1 MSSTTSSVT
10 SKPRYATR
18 RRDDRVSYG
27 EKIALVARGLGLPLM
42 DWQADV
48 SHVFGEQIGDVPA
61 YRELV
66 LTVPRQSGKTTLILA
81 IMIHRA
87 LFYGRPQR
95 IAYTAQ
101 TGHDAR
107 QKLLDDF
114 VPILE
119 RSPFAG
125 LIDRVYRANG
135 DEAIIFGNGSRIEVL
150 RNSISAGH
158 GRTLDLAIIDEAF
171 ADEDDVREQALLP
184 TMATKKDAQILVVS
198 TAGTERS
205 LYLKRKVDQG
215 RAASEAD
222 PGEGIAY
229 FEWSASPDDDPFDVE
244 VWRRVMPALGHTVSE
259 KAVHHA
265 LQSMTLNE
273 FRRSYLNV
281 WSTVSEQMIPAKV
294 FAASCSAKVAP
305 AGALTFAV
313 DVALDR
319 SRGSIA
325 VCDQQ
330 GNIELIENKDGVAWI
345 QQRTLELFRRW
356 KGTVVVDGYGPA
368 SSFVD
373 PLKQLGVPINVYRTA
388 DVVAACAL
396 FYDAILDKTIHVKS
410 DDRLDKAVAAATRRA
425 VGQQWLFQRNTPDA
439 DISPLYAATLAW
451 HYATTKSKSSAKA
464 RSIIY

>member
-1 MSSTTSSVT
+1 MSSTTYSVA

-18 RRDDRVSYG
+18 PRAERDSFG
-27 EKIALVARGLGLPLM
+27 GKIGLVANGLQLPLM
-42 DWQADV
+42 PWQAEV
-48 SHVFGEQIGDVPA
+48 VNIFGEQLDGRPA

-81 IMIHRA
+81 IMLHRA
-87 LFYGRPQR
+87 LFYGRSQR

-114 VPILE
+114 VPIIE
-119 RSPFAG
+119 RSPFAA
-125 LIDRVYRANG
+125 LVDRVYRANG

-184 TMATKKDAQILVVS
+184 TMATKKDAQIVVVS

-215 RAASEAD
+215 RAAAEAD
-222 PGEGIAY
+222 IGEGIAY
-229 FEWSASPDDDPFDVE
+229 FEWSASPDDDPFDRE
-244 VWRRVMPALGHTVSE
+244 VWRRVMPALGLTVEES
-259 KAVHHA
+259 AVEHA
-265 LQSMTLNE
+265 MSSMTPNE

-281 WSTVSEQMIPAKV
+281 WSTASEQRIPQKV
-294 FAASCSAKVAP
+294 WLASCSAKVAP

-325 VCDQQ
+325 VCDGS
-330 GNIELIENKDGVAWI
+330 GNIELIENRDGVSWI
-345 QQRTLELFRRW
+345 QQRVLELYRRW
-356 KGTVVVDGYGPA
+356 KGNVIVDGYGPA

-373 PLKQLGVPINVYRTA
+373 PLKALGVPIVVYRTA

-396 FYDAILDKTIHVKS
+396 FYDAVLDKAIKVKS
-410 DDRLDKAVAAATRRA
+410 DDRLDKAIGAATRRA
-425 VGQQWLFQRNTPDA
+425 VGQTWLFQRNTPDA
-439 DISPLYAATLAW
+439 DISPLYAILLAW
-451 HYATTKSKSSAKA
+451 HSATQKKSAVKSRSA
-464 RSIIY
+464 IY

>member
-1 MSSTTSSVT
+1 MSSIKLSQL
-10 SKPRYATR
+10 SKPRYATCR
-18 RRDDRVSYG
+18 SPNRDTFG
-27 EKIALVARGLGLPLM
+27 PKIGLVAKGLGLPLM
-42 DWQADV
+42 PWQADV
-48 SHVFGEQIGDVPA
+48 VDVFGETENGAPS

-81 IMIHRA
+81 IILHRA
-87 LFYGRPQR
+87 IFYGRPQR

-114 VPILE
+114 VPLIE
-119 RSPFAG
+119 RSPFAH
-125 LIDRVYRANG
+125 LIERVYRANG
-135 DEAIIFGNGSRIEVL
+135 DEAIILGNGSRIEVL

-184 TMATKKDAQILVVS
+184 TMATKKDAQIVIVS

-215 RAASEAD
+215 RAATQA
-222 PGEGIAY
+222 GTTNGIAY
-229 FEWSASPDDDPFDVE
+229 FEWSADPEDDPFDRE
-244 VWRRVMPALGHTVSE
+244 TWRRVMPALGLTVQES
-259 KAVHHA
+259 AVEHA
-265 LQSMTLNE
+265 MSTMTPNE

-281 WSTVSEQMIPAKV
+281 WSTVSEQMIPQKV

-305 AGALTFAV
+305 AGSMSFAI

-325 VCDQQ
+325 VADRD
-330 GNIELIENKDGVAWI
+330 GNIELIENKEGVGWM
-345 QQRTLELFRRW
+345 QQRTLELWRRW
-356 KGTVVVDGYGPA
+356 KSPIIVDGYGPGY
-368 SSFVD
+368 SLVE
-373 PLKQLGVPINVYRTA
+373 PLKALGVEITIYRTA

-396 FYDAILDKTIHVKS
+396 IYDAILDKNIQIKS
-410 DDRLDKAVAAATRRA
+410 DDRLDKAVAAATRRN
-425 VGQQWLFQRNTPDA
+425 VGQQWLWQRNTPDA

-451 HYATTKSKSSAKA
+451 HHATTRPQAKRRA
-464 RSIIY
+464 AIY

>member
-1 MSSTTSSVT
+1 MSSTKSYAG
-10 SKPRYATR
+10 SKPRYATVR
-18 RRDDRVSYG
+18 RLSRESFG
-27 EKIALVARGLGLPLM
+27 EKIELVARGLGLPLM
-42 DWQADV
+42 PWQADV
-48 SHVFGEQIGDVPA
+48 VGVFGERLDGRPA

-81 IMIHRA
+81 VMLHRA
-87 LFYGRPQR
+87 LFYGKPQR

-114 VPILE
+114 VPIIE
-119 RSPFAG
+119 RSPFAN
-125 LIDRVYRANG
+125 LVDRVYRANG

-184 TMATKKDAQILVVS
+184 TMATKKDAQIVVVS

-215 RAASEAD
+215 RAAADAD

-229 FEWSASPDDDPFDVE
+229 FEWSAAADEDPYDRE
-244 VWRRVMPALGHTVSE
+244 VWSRCMPALGLTVEAS
-259 KAVHHA
+259 AVEHA
-265 LQSMTLNE
+265 QQTMTLNE

-281 WSTVSEQMIPAKV
+281 WSTASEQMIPQKV
-294 FAASCSAKVAP
+294 WAASCSAKIAP

-325 VCDQQ
+325 VCDKD
-330 GNIELIENKDGVAWI
+330 GNIELIENREGVGWI

-356 KGTVVVDGYGPA
+356 KGNVIVDGYGPA

-373 PLKQLGVPINVYRTA
+373 PLRQIGVPIVIYKTS

-396 FYDAILDKTIHVKS
+396 FYDAVLDKAIRVKS
-410 DDRLDKAVAAATRRA
+410 DDRLDKAIGAATRRA
-425 VGQQWLFQRNTPDA
+425 VGQQWLFQRNVPDA
-439 DISPLYAATLAW
+439 DISPLYAITLAW
-451 HYATTKSKSSAKA
+451 HHATTKRATVKPRSS
-464 RSIIY
+464 IY

>member
-1 MSSTTSSVT
+1 MSSTKSFAG
-10 SKPRYATR
+10 SKPRYATAR
-18 RRDDRVSYG
+18 RADRESFG
-27 EKIALVARGLGLPLM
+27 EKIELVARGLGLPLM
-42 DWQADV
+42 PWQADV
-48 SHVFGEQIGDVPA
+48 VSVFGELEAGTPA

-81 IMIHRA
+81 IMLHRA
-87 LFYGRPQR
+87 LFYGKAQR

-114 VPILE
+114 VPLIE
-119 RSPFAG
+119 RSPFAN
-125 LIDRVYRANG
+125 LVDRVYRANG
-135 DEAIIFGNGSRIEVL
+135 DEAIIFRNGSRIEVL
-150 RNSISAGH
+150 RNTVSSGH

-184 TMATKKDAQILVVS
+184 TMATKKDAQIVIVS

-229 FEWSASPDDDPFDVE
+229 FEWSASADDDPYDRE
-244 VWRRVMPALGHTVSE
+244 VWTRCMPALGHTVTE
-259 KAVHHA
+259 KAVSHA
-265 LQSMTLNE
+265 QTSMTLNE

-281 WSTVSEQMIPAKV
+281 WSTASEQMIPQKV
-294 FAASCSAKVAP
+294 WAASCSPKTAP
-305 AGALTFAV
+305 AGTLTFAV

-319 SRGSIA
+319 SKGSIA
-325 VCDQQ
+325 VSDKD
-330 GNIELIENKDGVAWI
+330 GNIELIENRDGVGWI

-356 KGTVVVDGYGPA
+356 KGNVIVDGYGPA
-368 SSFVD
+368 SSFVE
-373 PLKQLGVPINVYRTA
+373 PLKQIGVPIIVYKTS

-396 FYDAILDKTIHVKS
+396 FYDAVLDKSIRVKS
-410 DDRLDKAVAAATRRA
+410 DDRLDKAIGSATRRA
-425 VGQQWLFQRNTPDA
+425 VGQQWLFQRNVPDA
-439 DISPLYAATLAW
+439 DISPLYAVCLAW
-451 HYATTKSKSSAKA
+451 HHATTRKSTVKA
-464 RSIIY
+464 RSLIY

>member
-1 MSSTTSSVT
+1 M
-10 SKPRYATR
+10 P
-18 RRDDRVSYG
+18 
-27 EKIALVARGLGLPLM
+27 
-42 DWQADV
+42 WQAEV
-48 SHVFGEQIGDVPA
+48 VNIFGEQLDGRPA

-81 IMIHRA
+81 IMLHRA

-114 VPILE
+114 VPIIE
-119 RSPFAG
+119 RSPFAA
-125 LIDRVYRANG
+125 LVDRVYRANG

-184 TMATKKDAQILVVS
+184 TMATKKDAQIVVVS

-222 PGEGIAY
+222 IGEGIAY
-229 FEWSASPDDDPFDVE
+229 FEWSASADDDPFDRE
-244 VWRRVMPALGHTVSE
+244 VWRRVMPALGLTVEES
-259 KAVHHA
+259 AVEHA
-265 LQSMTLNE
+265 MSSMTPNE

-281 WSTVSEQMIPAKV
+281 WSTASEQMIPQKV
-294 FAASCSAKVAP
+294 WLASCSAKVAP

-325 VCDQQ
+325 VCDGS
-330 GNIELIENKDGVAWI
+330 GNIELVENREGVSWI
-345 QQRTLELFRRW
+345 QQRVLELHRRW
-356 KGTVVVDGYGPA
+356 KGSVIVDGYGPA

-373 PLKQLGVPINVYRTA
+373 PLKALGVPIVVYRTA

-396 FYDAILDKTIHVKS
+396 FYDAVLDKAIKVKS
-410 DDRLDKAVAAATRRA
+410 DDRLDKAIAAATRRA
-425 VGQQWLFQRNTPDA
+425 VGQTWLFQRNTPDA
-439 DISPLYAATLAW
+439 DISPLYAILLAW
-451 HYATTKSKSSAKA
+451 HSATQKKSAVKSRSA
-464 RSIIY
+464 IY

>member
-1 MSSTTSSVT
+1 MSSTIFSQT

-18 RRDDRVSYG
+18 RRSDRESYG
-27 EKIALVARGLGLPLM
+27 DKIELVARGLGLPLM
-42 DWQADV
+42 AWQAEV
-48 SHVFGEQIGDVPA
+48 VNVFGERLNGRPA

-87 LFYGRPQR
+87 LFYGSPQR

-119 RSPFAG
+119 RSPFAS
-125 LIDRVYRANG
+125 LVSRVYRANG
-135 DEAIIFGNGSRIEVL
+135 DEAVIFGNGSRIEVL

-184 TMATKKDAQILVVS
+184 TMATKKDAQIVVVS

-222 PGEGIAY
+222 LGEGMAFY
-229 FEWSASPDDDPFDVE
+229 EWSASPDDDAFDRE
-244 VWRRVMPALGHTVSE
+244 VWRTVMPALGLTVEES
-259 KAVHHA
+259 AVEHA
-265 LQSMTLNE
+265 MSTMTLNE

-294 FAASCSAKVAP
+294 WAQSCSAKVAP

-319 SRGSIA
+319 SSGSIA

-330 GNIELIENKDGVAWI
+330 GNIELIENREGVSWI
-345 QQRTLELFRRW
+345 QQRVTELFRRW
-356 KGTVVVDGYGPA
+356 KGVIIVDGYGPA

-373 PLKQLGVPINVYRTA
+373 PLKQIGVPIITYKTG

-396 FYDAILDKTIHVKS
+396 FYDAVLDKAIKVKS
-410 DDRLDKAVAAATRRA
+410 DDRLDKAVGAATRRA
-425 VGQQWLFQRNTPDA
+425 VGQQWLFQRNTPEA
-439 DISPLYAATLAW
+439 DISALYAVTLAW
-451 HYATTKSKSSAKA
+451 HYATTKSKAAAKPRA
-464 RSIIY
+464 AIY

>member
-1 MSSTTSSVT
+1 MKLLEV
-10 SKPRYATR
+10 SKPRYATPR
-18 RRDDRVSYG
+18 TSSRDTFG
-27 EKIALVARGLGLPLM
+27 EKVGLISRGLALPLM
-42 DWQADV
+42 PWQQSVVD
-48 SHVFGEQIGDVPA
+48 VFGEQIDGRPA

-81 IMIHRA
+81 VMLHRA
-87 LFYGRPQR
+87 LYYGRPQR

-125 LIDRVYRANG
+125 LVERVYRANG
-135 DEAIIFGNGSRIEVL
+135 DEAVIFTNGSRIEVL

-158 GRTLDLAIIDEAF
+158 GRTLDLAILDEAF

-215 RAASEAD
+215 RAAVDAGQTD
-222 PGEGIAY
+222 GIAY
-229 FEWSASPDDDPFDVE
+229 FEWSADPEDDPFDRE
-244 VWRRVMPALGHTVSE
+244 TWRRAMPALGLTVQE
-259 KAVHHA
+259 TAVEHA
-265 LQSMTLNE
+265 MSTMTPNE

-281 WSTVSEQMIPAKV
+281 WSTVSEQMIPQKV
-294 FAASCSAKVAP
+294 WLASCSAKIAP
-305 AGALTFAV
+305 AGSLSFAV

-325 VCDQQ
+325 VADRD
-330 GNIELIENKDGVAWI
+330 GNVELIENKEGVGWI
-345 QQRTLELFRRW
+345 QQRALELWRRW
-356 KGTVVVDGYGPA
+356 KGTIIVDGYGPA

-373 PLKQLGVPINVYRTA
+373 PLRALGVPLEIYRTA

-396 FYDAILDKTIHVKS
+396 IYDAILDKAIHVKS
-410 DDRLDKAVAAATRRA
+410 DDRLDKAVAAASRRT
-425 VGQQWLFQRNTPDA
+425 VGQQWLWQRNTPDA

-451 HYATTKSKSSAKA
+451 HHATTKSKQATKSRSA
-464 RSIIY
+464 IY

>member
-1 MSSTTSSVT
+1 MSSIKSYEG

-18 RRDDRVSYG
+18 RRAERETFGDKVQ
-27 EKIALVARGLGLPLM
+27 LVARALGLPLM
-42 DWQADV
+42 PWQAEVVD
-48 SHVFGEQIGDVPA
+48 VFGETLDDLPA

-81 IMIHRA
+81 LMLHRA
-87 LFYGRPQR
+87 LYYGRPQR

-114 VPILE
+114 VPLIE
-119 RSPFAG
+119 RSPFAA
-125 LIDRVYRANG
+125 LMDRVYRANG

-184 TMATKKDAQILVVS
+184 TMATKKDAQIVVVS

-215 RAASEAD
+215 RAASEGD
-222 PGEGIAY
+222 VGEGIAY
-229 FEWSASPDDDPFDVE
+229 FEWSASSDDDPFDPE
-244 VWRRVMPALGHTVSE
+244 VWRRVMPALGHTVTE
-259 KAVHHA
+259 KAVEHA
-265 LQSMTLNE
+265 LASMTMNE

-281 WSTVSEQMIPAKV
+281 WSTVSEQMIPQKV
-294 FAASCSAKVAP
+294 WLASCSAKVAP

-325 VCDQQ
+325 VCDKD
-330 GNIELIENKDGVAWI
+330 GNIELIENRDGVSWI

-356 KGTVVVDGYGPA
+356 KGSVIVDGYGPA

-373 PLKQLGVPINVYRTA
+373 PLKQLGVPIVIYKTS

-396 FYDAILDKTIHVKS
+396 FYDAVLDKAVRVKS
-410 DDRLDKAVAAATRRA
+410 DDRLDKAIAAAARRN
-425 VGQQWLFQRNTPDA
+425 VGQTWLFQRNTPDA
-439 DISPLYAATLAW
+439 DISPLYAALLAW
-451 HYATTKSKSSAKA
+451 HAATTKKTTVKA
-464 RSIIY
+464 RSLIY

>member
-1 MSSTTSSVT
+1 M
-10 SKPRYATR
+10 P
-18 RRDDRVSYG
+18 
-27 EKIALVARGLGLPLM
+27 
-42 DWQADV
+42 WQAEV
-48 SHVFGEQIGDVPA
+48 VNIFGEELDGRPA

-81 IMIHRA
+81 IMLHRA

-114 VPILE
+114 VPIIE
-119 RSPFAG
+119 RSPFAA
-125 LIDRVYRANG
+125 LVERVYRANG

-184 TMATKKDAQILVVS
+184 TMATKKDAQIVVVS

-222 PGEGIAY
+222 IGEGIAY
-229 FEWSASPDDDPFDVE
+229 FEWSASVEDDPYE
-244 VWRRVMPALGHTVSE
+244 RQVWRRAMPALGLTVQE
-259 KAVHHA
+259 EAVEHA
-265 LQSMTLNE
+265 MASMTRNE

-281 WSTVSEQMIPAKV
+281 WSTVSEQMIPQKV
-294 FAASCSAKVAP
+294 WLASCSAKVAP
-305 AGALTFAV
+305 AGTMSFAI
-313 DVALDR
+313 DIALDR
-319 SRGSIA
+319 SRASIA
-325 VCDQQ
+325 VADRE
-330 GNIELIENKDGVAWI
+330 GNIELVENREGVGWV
-345 QQRTLELFRRW
+345 QQRALELYRRW
-356 KGTVVVDGYGPA
+356 KSPIIIDGYGPA
-368 SSFVD
+368 YSLVEPMKTLLVD
-373 PLKQLGVPINVYRTA
+373 LTVYKTA

-396 FYDAILDKTIHVKS
+396 FYDAILDKTIKVKS
-410 DDRLDKAVAAATRRA
+410 DDRLDKAIGAATRRN
-425 VGQQWLFQRNTPDA
+425 VGQQWLWQRNTPDA
-439 DISPLYAATLAW
+439 DITPLYASTLAW
-451 HYATTKSKSSAKA
+451 HHATTRPA
-464 RSIIY
+464 RKPRAAIY

>member
-1 MSSTTSSVT
+1 VSSTKSYAG
-10 SKPRYATR
+10 SKPRYATAR
-18 RRDDRVSYG
+18 RAERDTFG
-27 EKIALVARGLGLPLM
+27 GKAQLVARALNLPLM
-42 DWQADV
+42 PWQADV
-48 SHVFGEQIGDVPA
+48 VDVFGETVDGHPA

-81 IMIHRA
+81 IMLHRA
-87 LFYGRPQR
+87 LYYGKPQR

-114 VPILE
+114 VPIIE
-119 RSPFAG
+119 RSAFAP
-125 LIDRVYRANG
+125 LVDRVYRANG

-184 TMATKKDAQILVVS
+184 TMATKKDAQIVVVS

-215 RAASEAD
+215 RAAAEAD
-222 PGEGIAY
+222 LGEGIAY
-229 FEWSASPDDDPFDVE
+229 FEWSANPDDDPFDE
-244 VWRRVMPALGHTVSE
+244 DVWRRVMPALGLTVDE
-259 KAVHHA
+259 NAVRHA
-265 LQSMTLNE
+265 LASMTMNE

-281 WSTVSEQMIPAKV
+281 WSTASEQMIPQKV
-294 FAASCSAKVAP
+294 WLASCSAKVAP

-325 VCDQQ
+325 VADKD
-330 GNIELIENKDGVAWI
+330 GNIELVENREGVSWI

-356 KGTVVVDGYGPA
+356 KGNVVVDGYGPA

-373 PLKQLGVPINVYRTA
+373 PLKQVGVPIVVYRTA

-396 FYDAILDKTIHVKS
+396 FYDAVLDKSIRVKS
-410 DDRLDKAVAAATRRA
+410 DDRLDKAIAAATRRN
-425 VGQQWLFQRNTPDA
+425 VGQTWLFQRNTPDA
-439 DISPLYAATLAW
+439 DISPLYATLLAW
-451 HYATTKSKSSAKA
+451 HAATTKKSAVKP
-464 RSIIY
+464 RSLIY